1 MRQSRPSIIC
11 AVIASVLAV
20 PAAAQNPQCDA
31 LAFPSARPACNTA
44 VDAIRAFH
52 PVAGMIVGGGNPV
65 IGTSGSLGGIGHLT
79 ITARVNAIKASL
91 PNPDSASQ
99 SQVPSSFHG
108 AIPAPIVEAALG
120 LLRGRGGFLSVD
132 ALGSAVLLPTSGVS
146 GLSVDSNAAH
156 IGGAALGI
164 GYGARVGIL
173 GGTFPIPA
181 LSVSWMHRTLP
192 RIQYGNVSQSTFGT
206 GDQFQFDMDLSRQL
220 SRGRELEV
228 RARGSRRR
236 SRRRSLLLQR
246 DEHQFPRQP
255 AEPGERADRRHQPEQ
270 HARGGVPERWTE
282 PRRPQARR
290 RARIPDGEG
299 PALHDELF
307 QLRPQGGPCLRRHR
321 APLRLLTGLPKGRR
335 WGAPSTSHCEVGG
348 ASRRIPSSARSS
360 SGATRP
366 SAQGFTPNTA
376 GRTRKSWR
384 WRTPATGRA
393 VRRWW

>member
-20 PAAAQNPQCDA
+20 PAAAQNPQCYA

-52 PVAGMIVGGGNPV
+52 PLAGMIVSGGNPV
-65 IGTSGSLGGIGHLT
+65 LGTAGSLGGIGHLT
-79 ITARVNAIKASL
+79 VTARVNAIKASL

-108 AIPAPIVEAALG
+108 AIPAPVVEGALG

-164 GYGARVGIL
+164 GYGARVGVL
-173 GGTFPIPA
+173 GGSFPVPA

-206 GDQFQFDMDLSRQL
+206 GDQFQFDMDLKADNYREVASWKFVLVDLAAGLGVDHYSSSATSISFHDNPL
-220 SRGRELEV
+220 SPGR
-228 RARGSRRR
+228 
-236 SRRRSLLLQR
+236 
-246 DEHQFPRQP
+246 
-255 AEPGERADRRHQPEQ
+255 DRKS
-270 HARGGVPERWTE
+270 V
-282 PRRPQARR
+282 
-290 RARIPDGEG
+290 IN
-299 PALHDELF
+299 
-307 QLRPQGGPCLRRHR
+307 
-321 APLRLLTGLPKGRR
+321 
-335 WGAPSTSHCEVGG
+335 
-348 ASRRIPSSARSS
+348 PSS
-360 SGATRP
+360 TREVAFLNGGLSLAALKLVGELGYQTGKDQHFTTNFSNFDP
-366 SAQGFTPNTA
+366 KAGHVFGGIGLRFGF
-376 GRTRKSWR
+376 
-384 WRTPATGRA
+384 
-393 VRRWW
+393 

>member
-1 MRQSRPSIIC
+1 MTWKPSRQPPGVSRWRRGWSARCAPGRKGCASPSAEHKGGPMYHINSMTTATI
-11 AVIASVLAV
+11 VLAALAA
-20 PAAAQNPQCDA
+20 PLAAQEPQCDA
-31 LAFPSARPACNTA
+31 LAFPNARPACNTA

-52 PVAGMIVGGGNPV
+52 PLAGMIVSGGNPV
-65 IGTSGSLGGIGHLT
+65 LGTATSLGGIGHLT
-79 ITARVNAIKASL
+79 VTARVNAIKASL

-206 GDQFQFDMDLSRQL
+206 GDQFQFDMDLKADNYRAVASWKFVLVDLAAGLGVDHYSSSATSISFHDNPL
-220 SRGRELEV
+220 SPGSV
-228 RARGSRRR
+228 RT
-236 SRRRSLLLQR
+236 
-246 DEHQFPRQP
+246 
-255 AEPGERADRRHQPEQ
+255 
-270 HARGGVPERWTE
+270 VV
-282 PRRPQARR
+282 
-290 RARIPDGEG
+290 IN
-299 PALHDELF
+299 
-307 QLRPQGGPCLRRHR
+307 
-321 APLRLLTGLPKGRR
+321 
-335 WGAPSTSHCEVGG
+335 
-348 ASRRIPSSARSS
+348 PSS
-360 SGATRP
+360 TREVAFLNGGLSLAALKLVGELGYQTGKDQHFTTNFSNFDP
-366 SAQGFTPNTA
+366 KAGHVFVGIGLRFGF
-376 GRTRKSWR
+376 
-384 WRTPATGRA
+384 
-393 VRRWW
+393 